1 MPSSALVAAGIPES
15 AVAEI
20 RVLARR
26 FASRVARLERL
37 GVGAGGADE
46 DPEELRDEDGGRE
59 GPRGGERGEG
69 EGEGEGEDGVDRFRP
84 SRSLRDATPSA
95 KAAGAAAGAARGAG
109 DGDAR

>member
-1 MPSSALVAAGIPES
+1 VPSSALVAAGIPES

-46 DPEELRDEDGGRE
+46 DPEALRDEDGGRE
-59 GPRGGERGEG
+59 GPRGGERG

>member
-1 MPSSALVAAGIPES
+1 VPSSALVAAGIPES

-46 DPEELRDEDGGRE
+46 DPDELRDEDGGRE
-59 GPRGGERGEG
+59 GPRGGERG